1 MKRLQMATPV
11 LLVAF
16 LTARGFAQPAPAAPE
31 PAPAG
36 LGTGA
41 AGQPAPDPAAAQP
54 GTEPT
59 VPPPPAAPP
68 GTGRPPQPPAPAESS
83 KPGAAPGPG
92 QVTAKW
98 SMTIYGFAE
107 VDMMR
112 DSTQSF
118 TDSPGNGLIIRS
130 DGGTR
135 LAYGLGRT
143 QTTARNSRLGVR
155 LSAPEFEGM
164 KASGNVEMD
173 FMGNQPAVSEASF
186 VNNGTFRIRAAYAKL
201 ETDVVDVLAGQSYFL
216 FGHGPF
222 FFPMSIWFFG
232 MPNQAFGR
240 TQQFRL
246 SKTIKSEA
254 ANIEIGV
261 SAQRPPQRDS
271 EIPDFQGGVK
281 IGVNSWKG
289 VHTGGSGYPALD
301 PLTVAISGTT
311 RQFRVNEFAVTPAT
325 THSASGWG
333 VSLDAMLPVIPA
345 TAKNKGNALTVTG
358 SFTTGTGYSDLLGG
372 LSGGAAFPNLP
383 PAMMGGAPIPFTAA
397 NIDPGIVQYDAMG
410 NLRTLNWRT
419 FMAGIQ
425 YYLPPN
431 GRLTV
436 GANYTQGDSDNITE
450 GLTALGGV
458 FKRSQFFEAVALGD
472 ITPAVRAG
480 VAWQRIWQTRGDEM
494 KTVNSRLELS
504 VYFFF

>member
-1 MKRLQMATPV
+1 MKHYLACPILV
-11 LLVAF
+11 LLCVAGR
-16 LTARGFAQPAPAAPE
+16 AAAQPAPA
-31 PAPAG
+31 
-36 LGTGA
+36 
-41 AGQPAPDPAAAQP
+41 PDPAPPAVAQAAGDPAQP
-54 GTEPT
+54 AQPSTEPT
-59 VPPPPAAPP
+59 VPPPPAEPA
-68 GTGRPPQPPAPAESS
+68 GTGQPPQPPAPAESS
-83 KPGAAPGPG
+83 KPGAAAGPG
-92 QVTAKW
+92 QVTSKW
-98 SMTIYGFAE
+98 SATLYGFAE

-118 TDSPGNGLIIRS
+118 SDSPGNGLIIRS

-155 LSAPEFEGM
+155 LSAPESHGI

-186 VNNGTFRIRAAYAKL
+186 VNNGTFRLRAAYAKL
-201 ETDVVDVLAGQSYFL
+201 ESDYVDLLAGQYYFL
-216 FGHGPF
+216 FGQGPF

-232 MPNQAFGR
+232 LPNQAFGR

-246 SKTIKSEA
+246 SHAFKGDAVNVDIA
-254 ANIEIGV
+254 A

-271 EIPDFQGGVK
+271 ELPDFQGGLK
-281 IGVNSWKG
+281 LSLNQWKG
-289 VHTGGSGYPALD
+289 PHTGGSGYPAID
-301 PLTVAISGTT
+301 PLTLSVSGSA
-311 RQFRVNEFAVTPAT
+311 RQFRVNEFAPTPTT
-325 THSASGWG
+325 THTASGWG
-333 VSLDAMLPVIPA
+333 ISVDGMIPVLPA
-345 TAKNKGNALTVTG
+345 HGKDKSNALTLTGSFVTG
-358 SFTTGTGYSDLLGG
+358 SGSSDLIGG
-372 LSGGAAFPNLP
+372 LNGGAAFPTLP
-383 PAMMGGAPIPFTAA
+383 PAMMGGTPIAFNA
-397 NIDPGIVQYDAMG
+397 NIDPGIVQYDSMG
-410 NLRTLNWRT
+410 NLRTINWQT

-425 YYLPPN
+425 YYLPPD
-431 GRLTV
+431 GRVTV
-436 GANYTQGDSDNITE
+436 GANYTHGESDNITT

-458 FKRSQFFEAVALGD
+458 MKQSQFFELVALGD